1 VVRFAAGG
9 SVSELPSSVGDAPVA
24 HQPGR
29 VIAFKP
35 RNKGGDGFDR
45 PVIEIVPGEL
55 PRMVG
60 QCIAA
65 LAANDPNLFQRN
77 GELVTITRQPERA
90 EDITCDGRDG
100 DRACRTCGAPV
111 GEACAVDYRHGA
123 SIITRTGTPVVKPL
137 GNVITLR
144 AALAA
149 QWMRWDKSAG
159 EKIGKDKA
167 SGAMVDANPCRET
180 MRQVSEMGDYQG
192 IDPLRGVLE
201 TPAFARGGRVIS
213 TPGYDR
219 GTAFFLLPAFKMDPI
234 PEHPTQKDGAEALSY
249 MWREMYCDFPFAG
262 VEPAEPGD
270 IDRHG
275 QYEHARKCAAAF
287 VGIASI
293 LTVLARPAIDGAV
306 PGFIFEA
313 ATPGSGK
320 SLHMHITSMVT
331 TGRAAGVMTF
341 PMSKGDPNEEELEK
355 VLAGYALAG
364 ARMVAFDNI
373 TGNLCGAALDKVLTA
388 FDTIMLRV
396 LGSPDMRELA
406 WSAVAMFSG
415 NNMTT
420 SPDVAGRTMVSRL
433 VSPLENPRGRAASD
447 FRHPELL
454 AWIKAHLPA
463 LLRAAFV
470 VLRAFWCSK
479 DKDASDCGIRGSFEA
494 WSRIIPRAIKYCG
507 GPNVIEAWSE
517 DSSGASGGDEMST
530 AHGAILAAWPFDV
543 PCKASEIIGRV
554 FKDEYEIAT
563 GKAAP
568 DGYEDLREAIRT
580 VCKCPTAMVKA
591 SVLGAALAKL
601 RDKIRGGLMLV
612 RDMRS
617 GVAWWRVTGRKTP
630 AVAPQAP
637 PVAVA
642 PPASPEPAT
651 TPPVVAPGR
660 CPACS
665 LERGRGAGKCQA
677 CGVCAGCFE
686 VPPGEYGACCC
697 EAG

>member
-1 VVRFAAGG
+1 MSEQPSSAGDAGG
-9 SVSELPSSVGDAPVA
+9 AHAP
-24 HQPGR
+24 PGR
-29 VIAFKP
+29 VITLKT
-35 RNKGGDGFDR
+35 RTKGADGFDR

-55 PRMVG
+55 PRMIG
-60 QCIAA
+60 QTIAA
-65 LAANDPNLFQRN
+65 LASNDPNLFQRN

-90 EDITCDGRDG
+90 EDIVCEGRAG
-100 DRACRTCGAPV
+100 EGACPACRAAA
-111 GEACAVDYRHGA
+111 GEACAVDYRRGA
-123 SIITRTGTPVVKPL
+123 RIEVRPGTPVVKPL
-137 GNVITLR
+137 GAVLVER
-144 AALAA
+144 AAMAA
-149 QWMRWDKSAG
+149 EWMRWDKSAG
-159 EKIGKDKA
+159 EKVGKDKA
-167 SGAMVDANPCRET
+167 TGAMVDANPCRET
-180 MRQVSEMGDYQG
+180 MRIVAERGDYPG

-213 TPGYDR
+213 APGYDR
-219 GTAFFLLPAFKMDPI
+219 GTAFFLLPAFAMDPI
-234 PEHPTQKDGAEALSY
+234 PEHPTQAQGAEALSF

-262 VEPAEPGD
+262 VDPAEHGD
-270 IDRHG
+270 TNRHE
-275 QYEHARKCAAAF
+275 QYDKARKVSAAF

-364 ARMVAFDNI
+364 SRMVAFDNI
-373 TGNLCGAALDKVLTA
+373 TGNLAGAALDKVLTA
-388 FDTIMLRV
+388 VDTIMLRV

-470 VLRAFWCSK
+470 VLRAFWCAK
-479 DKDASDCGIRGSFEA
+479 DKPDAGIRGSFEA
-494 WSRIIPRAIKYCG
+494 WSRIIPGAIMYSG
-507 GPNVIEAWSE
+507 GPNVINAWSE

-530 AHGAILAAWPFDV
+530 AHGALLAAWPFDV
-543 PCKASEIIGRV
+543 PCKASEIVTRV
-554 FKDEYEIAT
+554 FKDEYEISI
-563 GKAAP
+563 GKSAP
-568 DGYEDLREAIRT
+568 DGFEDLREAIR
-580 VCKCPTAMVKA
+580 VICKCPTAQIKA
-591 SVLGAALAKL
+591 SVLGAALTKL
-601 RDKIRGGLMLV
+601 REKIRGGLMLM
-612 RDMRS
+612 REIRS
-617 GVAWWRVTGRKTP
+617 GGVSWWYIRGRKAPAVTP
-630 AVAPQAP
+630 AAPP
-637 PVAVA
+637 PVAA
-642 PPASPEPAT
+642 PVVEALPASPMAT
-651 TPPVVAPGR
+651 VR
-660 CPACS
+660 
-665 LERGRGAGKCQA
+665 
-677 CGVCAGCFE
+677 VCAACRRPRAEGGCADCVTCE
-686 VPPGEYGACCC
+686 GCLDVRGILGSCSC

>member
-1 VVRFAAGG
+1 M
-9 SVSELPSSVGDAPVA
+9 GDVPV
-24 HQPGR
+24 QNPPGR
-29 VIAFKP
+29 VIAFRP
-35 RNKGGDGFDR
+35 RNKGSGDFDR
-45 PVIEIVPGEL
+45 PIIEIVPGEL

-60 QCIAA
+60 QTIAA
-65 LAANDPNLFQRN
+65 LASNDPNLFQRN
-77 GELVTITRQPERA
+77 GELVTITRQPERS
-90 EDITCDGRDG
+90 EDIVCDGRDG
-100 DRACRTCGAPV
+100 DRACRACGAAC
-111 GEACAVDYRHGA
+111 GEACAVDYRRGV
-123 SIITRTGTPVVKPL
+123 SIISRPGTPVVKPL
-137 GNVITLR
+137 GAVLMMR
-144 AALAA
+144 SALSA

-167 SGAMVDANPCRET
+167 TGAMVDANPCRET
-180 MRQVSEMGDYQG
+180 MRQVSELGDYPG

-219 GTAFFLLPAFKMDPI
+219 GTAFFLLPAFTMDPI
-234 PEHPTQKDGAEALSY
+234 PESPTQAQGAEALSFL
-249 MWREMYCDFPFAG
+249 WREMYCDFPFAG
-262 VEPAEPGD
+262 VDPAEPGD
-270 IDRHG
+270 KDRHA

-355 VLAGYALAG
+355 VLSGYALAG
-364 ARMVAFDNI
+364 SRMIAFDNI

-388 FDTIMLRV
+388 VDTIMLRV

-433 VSPLENPRGRAASD
+433 VSPLENPRGRAVTD

-454 AWIKAHLPA
+454 AWIKGNLPR

-470 VLRAFWCSK
+470 VLRAFWCAK
-479 DKDASDCGIRGSFEA
+479 VKPDAGIRGSFEA
-494 WSRIIPRAIKYCG
+494 WSRIIPGAIMYCG
-507 GPNVIEAWSE
+507 GPNVIDAWSE
-517 DSSGASGGDEMST
+517 SSEGASGGDEMSA
-530 AHGAILAAWPFDV
+530 AHGVILSAWPFDA
-543 PCKASEIIGRV
+543 PCKASDVIARV

-568 DGYEDLREAIRT
+568 DGFEDLREAIRT
-580 VCKCPTAMVKA
+580 LCKCPTAQVKA
-591 SVLGAALAKL
+591 SVLGAALAKV
-601 RDKIRGGLMLV
+601 REKIRSGMMLMREV
-612 RDMRS
+612 RS
-617 GVAWWRVTGRKTP
+617 GGIAWWHVKGRKPHAATP
-630 AVAPQAP
+630 IVAPQVP
-637 PVAVA
+637 PVHAQPVPVA
-642 PPASPEPAT
+642 T
-651 TPPVVAPGR
+651 APKADSVIV
-660 CPACS
+660 CEACGQP
-665 LERGRGAGKCQA
+665 RGYGPGKCNPCV
-677 CGVCAGCFE
+677 CGGCCD
-686 VPPGEYGACCC
+686 VPRGVPGACPC

>member
-1 VVRFAAGG
+1 MIGPA
-9 SVSELPSSVGDAPVA
+9 SKLGDAPTSA
-24 HQPGR
+24 THGR
-29 VIAFKP
+29 VITLKP
-35 RNKGGDGFDR
+35 RNKGSGDFDR
-45 PVIEIVPGEL
+45 PVIAIVPGEL

-60 QCIAA
+60 QALAA
-65 LAANDPNLFQRN
+65 LASNDPNLFQRN

-90 EDITCDGRDG
+90 EDISCDGRDG

-111 GEACAVDYRHGA
+111 GESCAVDYRRGA
-123 SIITRTGTPVVKPL
+123 SIIARPGTPVVKPL
-137 GNVITLR
+137 GAVLPLR
-144 AALAA
+144 AAMAA
-149 QWMRWDKSAG
+149 EWTRWDKSAG
-159 EKIGKDKA
+159 EKVGKDKA
-167 SGAMVDANPCRET
+167 TGAMVDANPCRET
-180 MRQVSEMGDYQG
+180 MRILGELGDYPG

-213 TPGYDR
+213 APGYDR
-219 GTAFFLLPAFKMDPI
+219 GTAFFLLPAFAMDPI
-234 PEHPTQKDGAEALSY
+234 PEHPTQADGAEALSFL
-249 MWREMYCDFPFAG
+249 WREMYCDFPFAG
-262 VEPAEPGD
+262 VEHAEPGD
-270 IDRHG
+270 ADRHG

-320 SLHMHITSMVT
+320 SLQMHMTSMVT
-331 TGRAAGVMTF
+331 CGRAAGVMTF

-364 ARMVAFDNI
+364 SRMVAFDNI

-388 FDTIMLRV
+388 VDTIMLRV

-406 WSAVAMFSG
+406 WSAVTMFSG

-433 VSPLENPRGRAASD
+433 VSPLENPRGRSAAD

-470 VLRAFWCSK
+470 VLRAFWCAK
-479 DKDASDCGIRGSFEA
+479 VKPDAGIRGSFEA
-494 WSRIIPRAIKYCG
+494 WSRIVPGAIMYSG
-507 GPNVIEAWSE
+507 GPNVIDAWSE

-554 FKDEYEIAT
+554 MKDEYEIAT

-568 DGYEDLREAIRT
+568 DGYEDLREAIRM
-580 VCKCPTAMVKA
+580 VCKCPTAQVKA

-601 RDKIRGGLMLV
+601 RDKIRGGLTLV
-612 RDMRS
+612 REMKS
-617 GVAWWRVTGRKTP
+617 GVAWWRVTGRRAP
-630 AVAPQAP
+630 AVAPQLPIVAAVP
-637 PVAVA
+637 AVA
-642 PPASPEPAT
+642 AEPARPSSAVVV
-651 TPPVVAPGR
+651 TPSAGRRIVCDGCGRPRGGGANECAECVACNGCLDVSR
-660 CPACS
+660 EASGACS
-665 LERGRGAGKCQA
+665 
-677 CGVCAGCFE
+677 CGG
-686 VPPGEYGACCC
+686 G
-697 EAG
+697 